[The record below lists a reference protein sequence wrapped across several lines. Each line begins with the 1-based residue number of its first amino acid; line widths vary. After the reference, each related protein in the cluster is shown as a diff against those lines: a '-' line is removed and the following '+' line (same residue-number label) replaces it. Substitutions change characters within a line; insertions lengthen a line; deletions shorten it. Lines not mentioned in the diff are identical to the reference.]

1 MEKKIEVIQLCESI
15 RGHTYDNSFVIIEEV
30 QNTTPQQLELLLKRI
45 GKNTKIVLTGDLK
58 QSGLSE
64 KNGLVDFMEKYSSYK
79 KNKNLTEDDLGIKIV
94 ELTYEDV
101 QRSELCKKIV
111 DIYENY
117 DTLPEP
123 KLDVSTSK
131 LIKTLDKTNTSTIT
145 YNKSV
150 LKSKSNKSIII
161 YENENNDC
169 ALIPKDHYKHI

>member
-1 MEKKIEVIQLCESI
+1 
-15 RGHTYDNSFVIIEEV
+15 
-30 QNTTPQQLELLLKRI
+30 
-45 GKNTKIVLTGDLK
+45 
-58 QSGLSE
+58 LSE